1 MMVMMIVTVLLMM
14 TQSGQGFLITK
25 AEPGVVVVS
34 PGESVTLFCAVDD
47 HYEWCK
53 WFHPGGQFCDFEWK
67 RNEDNITMQECAL
80 HGRVSFHGKYDDKEC
95 GITFTAQ
102 QQDTGLWKCEIEEY
116 VRGWSRGAG
125 TLQTAVLNVT
135 VQTPTPPPSPPPTS
149 PATPVTP
156 TTQNATSMS
165 SNEAAS
171 GKESSSTTLKSATQP
186 NISKESIEEESIE
199 EKSEKPDADSAEPQV
214 EEIQDTK
221 AGSSSSALI
230 SVVIVLVVI
239 VILIS
244 GAVYYRRRQR
254 SSPARAVYEKEAK
267 TSDDKADMV
276 RNSNS
281 SITFHSGNSE
291 NSNLHEYFPPNLTYS
306 TVTPESQA

>member
-67 RNEDNITMQECAL
+67 RSEDNITMQECAL
-80 HGRVSFHGKYDDKEC
+80 HDRVSFHGKYDDKEC

-102 QQDTGLWKCEIEEY
+102 QQDTGLWRCEIEEY
-116 VRGWSRGAG
+116 VTWRSRGAG
-125 TLQTAVLNVT
+125 RIQTAVMNVT

-149 PATPVTP
+149 S
-156 TTQNATSMS
+156 ATSVT
-165 SNEAAS
+165 
-171 GKESSSTTLKSATQP
+171 SSTTSTDATIISTKEAAADTELSSTTHDSTTQS
-186 NISKESIEEESIE
+186 NKSKENLEEEGE
-199 EKSEKPDADSAEPQV
+199 TPEAEPQV
-214 EEIQDTK
+214 DEIQDTR

-230 SVVIVLVVI
+230 SVVVVLVVI

-244 GAVYYRRRQR
+244 GAVYYRRRQSR
-254 SSPARAVYEKEAK
+254 SPASAVYEKEAK
-267 TSDDKADMV
+267 TSDDQADMV

-281 SITFHSGNSE
+281 NITFHSGNPE

>member
-1 MMVMMIVTVLLMM
+1 MMMRMMILPVLLMM

-25 AEPGVVVVS
+25 AEP
-34 PGESVTLFCAVDD
+34 VDD

-80 HGRVSFHGKYDDKEC
+80 HDRVAFHGKYDDKEC

-102 QQDTGLWKCEIEEY
+102 QQDTGLWRCEIEEY

-135 VQTPTPPPSPPPTS
+135 VQTPTPPPSPPPSPPTS

-165 SNEAAS
+165 S
-171 GKESSSTTLKSATQP
+171 GKELSSTTPKPATQP
-186 NISKESIEEESIE
+186 NIPKESLEEESE
-199 EKSEKPDADSAEPQV
+199 TPDAEPQV

-221 AGSSSSALI
+221 ADSSSSALI
-230 SVVIVLVVI
+230 SVVVVLVVI

-244 GAVYYRRRQR
+244 GAVYYRRRQSR
-254 SSPARAVYEKEAK
+254 SPASAVYEKEAK
-267 TSDDKADMV
+267 TSDDQADMV

-281 SITFHSGNSE
+281 NITFHSGNSK

>member
-1 MMVMMIVTVLLMM
+1 MMMRMMILPVLLMM

-25 AEPGVVVVS
+25 AEP
-34 PGESVTLFCAVDD
+34 VDD

-67 RNEDNITMQECAL
+67 RNEDNITMQECDL
-80 HGRVSFHGKYDDKEC
+80 HDRVAFHGKYDDKEC

-102 QQDTGLWKCEIEEY
+102 QQDTGLWRCEIEEY

-135 VQTPTPPPSPPPTS
+135 VQTPTPPPSPLPSPPTS

-165 SNEAAS
+165 S
-171 GKESSSTTLKSATQP
+171 GKDLSSTTPKPATQP
-186 NISKESIEEESIE
+186 NIPKESLEEESIEEESE
-199 EKSEKPDADSAEPQV
+199 TPDAEPQV

-221 AGSSSSALI
+221 ADSSSPALI
-230 SVVIVLVVI
+230 SVV
-239 VILIS
+239 
-244 GAVYYRRRQR
+244 
-254 SSPARAVYEKEAK
+254 
-267 TSDDKADMV
+267 
-276 RNSNS
+276 
-281 SITFHSGNSE
+281 
-291 NSNLHEYFPPNLTYS
+291 
-306 TVTPESQA
+306 

>member
-1 MMVMMIVTVLLMM
+1 
-14 TQSGQGFLITK
+14 
-25 AEPGVVVVS
+25 
-34 PGESVTLFCAVDD
+34 
-47 HYEWCK
+47 
-53 WFHPGGQFCDFEWK
+53 
-67 RNEDNITMQECAL
+67 MQECAL
-80 HGRVSFHGKYDDKEC
+80 HDRVAFHGKYDDKEC

-135 VQTPTPPPSPPPTS
+135 VQTPTPPPSPPPSPPTS

-165 SNEAAS
+165 SNDQAS
-171 GKESSSTTLKSATQP
+171 GKELSSTTPKSATQP
-186 NISKESIEEESIE
+186 KISKESIEEESTE
-199 EKSEKPDADSAEPQV
+199 EESETSEAEPQV
-214 EEIQDTK
+214 DEIQDTK

>member
-1 MMVMMIVTVLLMM
+1 MGSVDDVMMIVTVLLMM

-67 RNEDNITMQECAL
+67 RSEDNITMQECAL
-80 HGRVSFHGKYDDKEC
+80 HDRVSFYGEYDDKEC

-102 QQDTGLWKCEIEEY
+102 QQDTGLWRCEIEEY
-116 VRGWSRGAG
+116 VTWRSRGAG
-125 TLQTAVLNVT
+125 RIQTAVMNVT
-135 VQTPTPPPSPPPTS
+135 VQTQTPPPSPPPTS
-149 PATPVTP
+149 S
-156 TTQNATSMS
+156 ATSVT
-165 SNEAAS
+165 
-171 GKESSSTTLKSATQP
+171 SSTTSTDATIISTKEAAADTELSSTTQP
-186 NISKESIEEESIE
+186 NKSKDNLEEEGE
-199 EKSEKPDADSAEPQV
+199 PPEAEPQV
-214 EEIQDTK
+214 DEIQDTR

-230 SVVIVLVVI
+230 SVVVVLVVI

-244 GAVYYRRRQR
+244 GAVYYRRRQSR
-254 SSPARAVYEKEAK
+254 SPASAVYEKEAK
-267 TSDDKADMV
+267 TSDDQADMV

-281 SITFHSGNSE
+281 NITFHSGNSE
-291 NSNLHEYFPPNLTYS
+291 NSNLHEYQPS
-306 TVTPESQA
+306 GEGGAR

>member
-1 MMVMMIVTVLLMM
+1 
-14 TQSGQGFLITK
+14 
-25 AEPGVVVVS
+25 
-34 PGESVTLFCAVDD
+34 
-47 HYEWCK
+47 
-53 WFHPGGQFCDFEWK
+53 
-67 RNEDNITMQECAL
+67 MQECAL
-80 HGRVSFHGKYDDKEC
+80 HDRVAFHGKYDDKEC

-135 VQTPTPPPSPPPTS
+135 VQTPTPPPSPPPSPPTS

-165 SNEAAS
+165 SNEPAS
-171 GKESSSTTLKSATQP
+171 GKELSSTTPKSATQP
-186 NISKESIEEESIE
+186 NKSKESIEKESE
-199 EKSEKPDADSAEPQV
+199 TPEAEPQV
-214 EEIQDTK
+214 DEIQDTK

>member
-1 MMVMMIVTVLLMM
+1 LPVLLMM

-25 AEPGVVVVS
+25 AEPGLVVVS
-34 PGESVTLFCAVDD
+34 PGDSVTLFCAVDD

-80 HGRVSFHGKYDDKEC
+80 HDRVAFHGKYDDKEC

-102 QQDTGLWKCEIEEY
+102 QQDTGLWRCEIEEY

-135 VQTPTPPPSPPPTS
+135 VQTPTPPPSPPTS

-165 SNEAAS
+165 SNDPAS
-171 GKESSSTTLKSATQP
+171 DKELSSTTPKSATQP
-186 NISKESIEEESIE
+186 NISKESIKEESLEEEVEEES
-199 EKSEKPDADSAEPQV
+199 EKPEAEHQV
-214 EEIQDTK
+214 DEIQDTK

>member
-1 MMVMMIVTVLLMM
+1 MMVMMIVTLLLMM

-34 PGESVTLFCAVDD
+34 PGERVTLFCAVDD

-67 RNEDNITMQECAL
+67 RSEDNITMQECAL
-80 HGRVSFHGKYDDKEC
+80 HDRVAFHGKYDDKEC

-102 QQDTGLWKCEIEEY
+102 QQDTGLWRCEIEEY

-135 VQTPTPPPSPPPTS
+135 VQTPTPPPSPPTS

-165 SNEAAS
+165 SNDPAS
-171 GKESSSTTLKSATQP
+171 DKELSSTTPKSATQP
-186 NISKESIEEESIE
+186 NISKESIKEESLEEEVEEES
-199 EKSEKPDADSAEPQV
+199 EKPEAEHQV
-214 EEIQDTK
+214 DEIQDTK

-291 NSNLHEYFPPNLTYS
+291 NSNLHEYFPPNLSYS
-306 TVTPESQA
+306 TVTPEPQA